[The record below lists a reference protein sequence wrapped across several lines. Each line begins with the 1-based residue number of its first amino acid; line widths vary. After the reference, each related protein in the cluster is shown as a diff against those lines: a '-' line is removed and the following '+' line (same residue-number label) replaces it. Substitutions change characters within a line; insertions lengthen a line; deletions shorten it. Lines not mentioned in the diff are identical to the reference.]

1 MNLLNNNYNLYSN
14 NLVILSDLI
23 NHLINKYVTKLKK
36 KMLDKI

>member
-14 NLVILSDLI
+14 NLVILSDLNI
-23 NHLINKYVTKLKK
+23 LNKYETKLKK